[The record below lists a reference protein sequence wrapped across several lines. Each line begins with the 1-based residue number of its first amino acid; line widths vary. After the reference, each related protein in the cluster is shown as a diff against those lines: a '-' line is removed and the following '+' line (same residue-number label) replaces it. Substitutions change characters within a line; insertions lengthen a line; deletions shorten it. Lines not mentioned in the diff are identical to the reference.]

1 MLNIIWIVLLCVGIV
16 AAACTGNIAVVT
28 ESALNAGELGVKT
41 GIQLMGVMG
50 LWMGLMR
57 LAQKAGI
64 VKAIAR
70 VFGPLLAPLFPDLK
84 RGSDAWGAIVM
95 NLCANILGLGN
106 AATPFGLKAMQEMQK
121 ENPHPERA
129 SRSMI
134 TFLALNTSC
143 ITLVP
148 ATIIGIRISAG
159 SAQPTEIIGTT
170 LFATCCAMIC
180 AIAVDWLFRRRN
192 PV

>member
-1 MLNIIWIVLLCVGIV
+1 MLNAIWLFMLCVGIL
-16 AAACTGNIAVVT
+16 AAALTGNISAVT
-28 ESALNAGELGVKT
+28 ASALKAADLGVKT
-41 GIQLMGVMG
+41 GIQLIGIIS

-57 LAQKAGI
+57 VAERAGI
-64 VKAIAR
+64 VRGISR
-70 VFGPLLAPLFPDLK
+70 VFSPLLAPLFPDLK
-84 RGSDAWGAIVM
+84 RDSPAWGAVVM

-121 ENPHPERA
+121 ENPHPDTA

-148 ATIIGIRISAG
+148 ATIIGIRIAAG
-159 SAQPTEIIGTT
+159 SQQPTEIIGTT
-170 LFATCCAMIC
+170 IFATACAMMC
-180 AIAVDWLFRRRN
+180 AITADWLFRRRKTL
-192 PV
+192 

>member
-1 MLNIIWIVLLCVGIV
+1 MLNIIWIVLLCVGILV
-16 AAACTGNIAVVT
+16 AAFTGNIGVVT
-28 ESALNAGELGVKT
+28 ESALKAGELGVKT
-41 GIQLMGVMG
+41 GIQLMGVIA

-57 LAQKAGI
+57 LAQKSGI
-64 VKAIAR
+64 VSAIAK

-84 RGSDAWGAIVM
+84 RESEAWGAIVM

-106 AATPFGLKAMQEMQK
+106 AATPFGLKAMQELQK
-121 ENPHPERA
+121 ENPHPDQA

-148 ATIIGIRISAG
+148 ATIIGIRIAAG
-159 SAQPTEIIGTT
+159 SANPTEIIGTT
-170 LFATCCAMIC
+170 IFATCCAMTC
-180 AIAVDWLFRRRN
+180 AIVADWLFRRRN